1 MYKFGNDIMCLYDT
15 RFEKESQYLKKCF
28 KIEKNLELL
37 QFYVNIAENKR
48 L

>member
-15 RFEKESQYLKKCF
+15 RFKEESQYLKIFF
-28 KIEKNLELL
+28 KIEKNLEFL